1 MSENLLA
8 YVNSTMDEVYSLTS
22 DLYESMV
29 DNDRNTLIETIKSLR
44 KVLSDIQK
52 SYYDEGI

>member
-1 MSENLLA
+1 
-8 YVNSTMDEVYSLTS
+8 MDEVHSLTS

-29 DNDRNTLIETIKSLR
+29 DNDRETLIETIKSLR

-52 SYYDEGI
+52 SYYDEGN